1 MPAHSAEQVTELLQN
16 VRFGDKTAESRL
28 IPMVYGELHAIAA
41 RLMRQERAD
50 HTLQA
55 TALVNEAYIRLMAD
69 HNTDWKD
76 RAHFFGV
83 AAQVMRHFLVD
94 YARQRLSHKR
104 GAGVVQLTID
114 DALIVAPD
122 RLGDLL
128 ELEEALDRLEAEDPR
143 ALKVVVY
150 RFYGGLSV
158 DEIAEIMQVSSR
170 TVKREWNY
178 GRAWLKIELGAKG
191 HGRKQFK

>member
-1 MPAHSAEQVTELLQN
+1 MRAHSGEHLTELLRN
-16 VRFGDKTAESRL
+16 LRVGDKAAESQL
-28 IPMVYGELHAIAA
+28 IPVVYGELHAIAA
-41 RLMRQERAD
+41 RLMRQERPD

-55 TALVNEAYIRLMAD
+55 TALVNEAYIRLMGD
-69 HNTDWKD
+69 HETDWKD

-83 AAQVMRHFLVD
+83 AAQVMRHYLVD

-104 GAGVVQLTID
+104 GAGVVQLTLD

-128 ELEEALDRLEAEDPR
+128 ELEEALNRLEAEDPR

-150 RFYGGLSV
+150 RFYGGLST

-170 TVKREWNY
+170 TVKRDWNF
-178 GRAWLKIELGAKG
+178 GRAWLKTELGAKG
-191 HGRKQFK
+191 HGRKQLK